1 MDHHRT
7 RTGKDVT
14 SVDYNSLGFDED
26 ATPRFDSPAS
36 VRDRLG
42 EVQYLSNDAISSV
55 VYLAD
60 RLRKPIL
67 VEGPAGTGKTQLA
80 KSVAEITGARLIR
93 LQCYEGLDEG
103 KALYEWNYRKQLLRI
118 QAGQSGDAAPVTAES
133 WHNLEEDIFSEEF
146 LLTRPLLEAIRAE
159 DPVVLL
165 IDEIDRVELETEALL
180 LEILSEFQV
189 SIPELGTVKAT
200 QFPLVFLT
208 SNNTREL
215 SEALKRRCLFLHIG
229 YPELDRE
236 QAIIQARV
244 PGITTELAEQVARLV
259 GALRTIELK
268 KAPSVSETIDWA
280 RTLVLLGRES
290 IDAESA
296 KETLHILLKYQT
308 DIERANR
315 ELLSVVK

>member
-7 RTGKDVT
+7 RTGADVT